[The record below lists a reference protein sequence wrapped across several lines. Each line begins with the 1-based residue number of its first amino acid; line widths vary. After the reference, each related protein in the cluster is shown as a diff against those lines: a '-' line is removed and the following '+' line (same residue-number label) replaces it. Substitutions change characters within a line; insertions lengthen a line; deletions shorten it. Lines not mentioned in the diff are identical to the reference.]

1 MAVSEKTGG
10 SQTATIGTEH
20 TLATV
25 TDPGIYVLRVDLANL
40 AAGDVVELRVYSK
53 ARSGTDSERLKDGPA
68 TYGPIVP
75 DALLPDSIP
84 VLATGHLKATL
95 KQTAG
100 TGRAFP
106 WVILSTGA

>member
-10 SQTATIGTEH
+10 SQTATLDTEH

-25 TDPGIYVLRVDLANL
+25 TDAGIYVLRVFLTNL
-40 AAGDVVELRVYSK
+40 AAGDIVRLRIYVK
-53 ARSGTDSERLKDGPA
+53 ARNATDAEGIIHEA
-68 TYGPIVP
+68 TIGPIVP
-75 DALLPDSIP
+75 SEKYTDSVP
-84 VLATGHLKATL
+84 VLAAGHFKPTL
-95 KQTAG
+95 EQTDG